1 MFHFFGE
8 RGFSFSCSLFS
19 VFFLASSLCTH
30 LLLKCFSFWSL
41 HHSGGCWFPIEFCFP
56 SCLGFDKLL
65 FAMRSL
71 CVFMEKKADAA
82 HASQRHYTLMTCLL
96 CASLSS

>member
-41 HHSGGCWFPIEFCFP
+41 HHSGGCWFPIEF
-56 SCLGFDKLL
+56 L
-65 FAMRSL
+65 FS
-71 CVFMEKKADAA
+71 F
-82 HASQRHYTLMTCLL
+82 
-96 CASLSS
+96 LSWFRQAVVRNAFLVRFYGEEG